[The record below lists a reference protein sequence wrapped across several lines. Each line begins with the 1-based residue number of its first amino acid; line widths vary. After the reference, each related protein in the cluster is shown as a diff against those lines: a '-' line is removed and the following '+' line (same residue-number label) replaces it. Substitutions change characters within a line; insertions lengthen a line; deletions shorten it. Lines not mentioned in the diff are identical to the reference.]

1 MADLKPGPSASHGL
15 KISLAVPSLNYGRYL
30 RACLESI
37 RQQTHA
43 DFEVLIADGGSTD
56 ESLTVIREFV
66 ASDARFRLVSTAD
79 SGQADALNK
88 ALAEATGEIHGYLN
102 ADDEYLCSDAFE
114 AVASAFTT
122 YAGMDL
128 VSFRAWYVDA
138 NSRPLRPVELRFN
151 VRDNFG
157 WMRRRTAVVQ
167 PATLW
172 RSHVTRRFPFRGAMH
187 YAFDSWFFY
196 EAFTTFSWMEFE
208 KPIAGMRAHPMNKS
222 IRVIPARI
230 NEIAALEAFKYGE
243 GTWRSRYVSAVGVA
257 VGLMGRIPVVGDR
270 LRRLVY
276 LVVNSLAYASFY
288 RLPGI

>member
-1 MADLKPGPSASHGL
+1 M

-56 ESLTVIREFV
+56 ESLAIIAEFT
-66 ASDARFRLVSTAD
+66 ASDPRFRLVSTSD
-79 SGQADALNK
+79 TGQAEGVNK
-88 ALAEATGEIHGYLN
+88 ALAVAVGEIHGYLN
-102 ADDEYLCSDAFE
+102 ADDEYLCNDALE
-114 AVASAFTT
+114 AVAGAFTSYT
-122 YAGMDL
+122 AMDL

-138 NSRPLRPVELRFN
+138 DSRPLRPVELRFN

-167 PATLW
+167 PATFW
-172 RSHVTRRFPFRGAMH
+172 RSRVTRRFPFRGPMH
-187 YAFDSWFFY
+187 YSFDSWFFY
-196 EAFTTFSWMEFE
+196 EAFNAFSWMEFE

-222 IRVIPARI
+222 IKVIPERI
-230 NEIAALEAFKYGE
+230 REIAALEAFKYGE
-243 GTWRSRYVSAVGVA
+243 GAWRSRYISAVGVL
-257 VGLMGRIPVVGDR
+257 VGLVGRVPVVGDR